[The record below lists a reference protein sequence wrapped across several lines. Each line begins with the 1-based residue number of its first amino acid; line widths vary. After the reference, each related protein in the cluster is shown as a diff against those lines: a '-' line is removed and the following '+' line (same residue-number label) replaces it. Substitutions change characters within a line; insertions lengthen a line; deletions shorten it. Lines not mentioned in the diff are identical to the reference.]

1 MFDKNHL
8 HIAIA
13 SDSNYAEFVAT
24 VITSLFATN
33 SEFEKISIHLLS
45 NNISCDIV
53 DKIKRHIPNS
63 KGDISVYDISDIQ
76 SRLSVSVPNTIAIS
90 SYARLFLSE
99 IIPSSVDRIL
109 YVDCDV
115 VFNNSVKS
123 LWDIEMNG
131 ISVAGVLDTL
141 PDSTSK
147 LKIGLTENS
156 PYINAGI
163 LLVNLAQWRK
173 INIQKRFIDFLLSY
187 EGKVHHHDQ
196 GIINAVC
203 TDKIIVSPKYNL
215 ISTYLSHPYR
225 LLKRTNEPFYDNET
239 IEEAKQNPAII
250 HFTEGFFNRPW
261 IKNTKHPL
269 ASIYQKYHSQTEWHS
284 SPLRPD
290 KRSLAVKTLSWS
302 FLNMP
307 YPIYSFIS
315 KVISTLHSILK

>member
-45 NNISCDIV
+45 NAIV
-53 DKIKRHIPNS
+53 PDVLDKIKRHIPS
-63 KGDISVYDISDIQ
+63 DSGDLNIYDISDIQ
-76 SRLSVSVPNTIAIS
+76 TRLSISVPNTIAIS
-90 SYARLFLSE
+90 AYARLFLSD
-99 IIPSSVDRIL
+99 IIPTNIDRIL

-115 VFNNSVKS
+115 VFNQSIKP
-123 LWDIEMNG
+123 LWDMEMNDES
-131 ISVAGVLDTL
+131 IAGALDTL
-141 PDSTSK
+141 PDATSK
-147 LKIGLTENS
+147 LNIGINVDS
-156 PYINAGI
+156 PYVNSGVLLIN
-163 LLVNLAQWRK
+163 LKHWRT
-173 INIQKRFIDFLLSY
+173 INIQQQFIDFLLSH
-187 EGKVHHHDQ
+187 GGNVHHHDQ

-225 LLKRTNEPFYDNET
+225 LLKRTNEPFYDDET
-239 IEEAKQNPAII
+239 IDDAKQNPAII